1 MEDLAPVY
9 PGGDTVQDLQVH
21 QGHAEHVLG
30 RGLLGRSRGGGEYS
44 TINDIILYVVW
55 KGNKRF
61 HKKGILHPFFSN
73 LTNIYQI
80 AIARVGCMLLD
91 RILKQFEDD
100 DTKLIIFSGRL
111 KSK

>member
-1 MEDLAPVY
+1 VY

-44 TINDIILYVVW
+44 TINDMILYVEW

-61 HKKGILHPFFSN
+61 HKTFLEEEDGRFS
-73 LTNIYQI
+73 
-80 AIARVGCMLLD
+80 RVD
-91 RILKQFEDD
+91 H
-100 DTKLIIFSGRL
+100 
-111 KSK
+111 

>member
-61 HKKGILHPFFSN
+61 HKKPLFCGD
-73 LTNIYQI
+73 
-80 AIARVGCMLLD
+80 CC
-91 RILKQFEDD
+91 RIHIGPEF
-100 DTKLIIFSGRL
+100 R
-111 KSK
+111 